1 MDLLTSSFIFGIVV
15 GSTCPGIFIGFLIMI
30 CIKSLKKF
38 TLTVISTI
46 IGIIAGGAIV
56 NFMQNKLLVLGFY
69 LIGLLIGFLL
79 YQSAHWHKYK
89 KTLIAVLEPNIVL
102 IELLILVLTSILF
115 VCNVVRLQ
123 AL

>member
-1 MDLLTSSFIFGIVV
+1 
-15 GSTCPGIFIGFLIMI
+15 MI

-46 IGIIAGGAIV
+46 IGIIAGGTIV

-79 YQSAHWHKYK
+79 YQSAHWYKYK